1 MNYIPNATLQ
11 RHLDSGNLPLA
22 REMLKVIM
30 DNNGIDD
37 RTVADAF
44 DWAARQR
51 PQLIEPLDT
60 HVGDM
65 DPDHNHWTAEY
76 YFRQKTL
83 LSDNFSDA
91 RIQHLLA
98 VRAQLH
104 ANRDPLF
111 TVPSATPGA
120 AASAQSS
127 APTPRCSPPP
137 PLTNQPPENSQLKK
151 WLVTAAVVLLVA
163 AAAVTLL
170 K

>member
-1 MNYIPNATLQ
+1 MSYIPNATLQ

-22 REMLKVIM
+22 REMLKVIL
-30 DNNGIDD
+30 DNNGIND

-44 DWAARQR
+44 DWAARQL
-51 PQLIEPLDT
+51 PQLIEPLDPR
-60 HVGDM
+60 VGDM
-65 DPDHNHWTAEY
+65 DPEHNHWTAEY

-98 VRAQLH
+98 VRAQLR

-111 TVPSATPGA
+111 TAPSTTPGA
-120 AASAQSS
+120 AASTQPS
-127 APTPRCSPPP
+127 APRRSPTP
-137 PLTNQPPENSQLKK
+137 PLTSQQPENSDLKK